1 MAMGISKRGGQGKAK
16 GRRGRLLVTVTVYGS
31 AGPLRFLVNEGEM
44 ASGVVRLALKTYA
57 REGRLPLL
65 GTDLDE
71 FLLYHANGGFD
82 ALDPGYVISFNGA
95 RNFLLCKK
103 EREEAIEE
111 KVEEKAIAVIAS
123 KKGYS
128 SSWKSGLN
136 KGLNKILSFR
146 I

>member
-1 MAMGISKRGGQGKAK
+1 MAMGMSKRGQGKVK
-16 GRRGRLLVTVTVYGS
+16 GRGRLLVTVTVYGS

-65 GTDLDE
+65 GTHLDE

-82 ALDPGYVISFNGA
+82 ALDPGYVIHFNGA

-103 EREEAIEE
+103 QIEEVIEE
-111 KVEEKAIAVIAS
+111 KVEEKAIAGSVIAS

-136 KGLNKILSFR
+136 KSLNKILSFR